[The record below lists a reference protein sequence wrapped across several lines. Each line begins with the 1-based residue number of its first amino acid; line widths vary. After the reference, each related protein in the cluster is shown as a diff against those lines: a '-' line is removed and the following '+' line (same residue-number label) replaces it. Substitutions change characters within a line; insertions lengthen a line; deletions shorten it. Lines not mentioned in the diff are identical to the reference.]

1 MKSEKFAAAVPKC
14 KICCRRMTY
23 IQDSSSPLTKKS
35 YLFGV
40 RIVKMVK
47 FIKCT
52 PKEYGMLNQV
62 FRSGT
67 AIGALVS
74 EAAYAQSPADFINK
88 LSVALKECNETLY
101 WLNILKDTEYLQEK
115 EYESMNAD
123 CREVLALLISSIKTT
138 KQNIETK

>member
-1 MKSEKFAAAVPKC
+1 
-14 KICCRRMTY
+14 MTY

-47 FIKCT
+47 YIKCT

-62 FRSGT
+62 FRSGA

-74 EAAYAQSPADFINK
+74 EAAYAQSPADFVNK

-101 WLNILKDTEYLQEK
+101 WINILKDTEYLQEK

-123 CREVLALLISSIKTT
+123 CREILALLVSSIKTT
-138 KQNIETK
+138 KSNKETM

>member
-1 MKSEKFAAAVPKC
+1 MS
-14 KICCRRMTY
+14 Y
-23 IQDSSSPLTKKS
+23 LQHHSSPLTKKS
-35 YLFGV
+35 YIFGV

-47 FIKCT
+47 FIKCS
-52 PKEYGMLNQV
+52 PKEYGMINQV

-101 WLNILKDTEYLQEK
+101 WLNILKDTEYLNEEEFESIGKDCQEL
-115 EYESMNAD
+115 
-123 CREVLALLISSIKTT
+123 LALLIASIKTT
-138 KQNIETK
+138 KQNKENK

>member
-1 MKSEKFAAAVPKC
+1 MS
-14 KICCRRMTY
+14 Y
-23 IQDSSSPLTKKS
+23 LQYNSSPLTKKS

-47 FIKCT
+47 FIKCS
-52 PKEYGMLNQV
+52 PKEYGMINQV

-74 EAAYAQSPADFINK
+74 ESTYAQSAADFINK

-101 WLNILKDTEYLQEK
+101 WLTILKDTEYLNEQEF
-115 EYESMNAD
+115 ESINKD
-123 CREVLALLISSIKTT
+123 CEELLALLISSIKTT
-138 KQNIETK
+138 KQNIEKK

>member
-1 MKSEKFAAAVPKC
+1 MN
-14 KICCRRMTY
+14 Y
-23 IQDSSSPLTKKS
+23 IQDSNSPLTKKS

-47 FIKCT
+47 YIKCT

-74 EAAYAQSPADFINK
+74 EAAYAQSQADFINK
-88 LSVALKECNETLY
+88 LSIALKECNETLY
-101 WLNILKDTEYLQEK
+101 WLNILKDTEYLQEM
-115 EYESMNAD
+115 EFESMNTD

>member
-1 MKSEKFAAAVPKC
+1 MS
-14 KICCRRMTY
+14 Y
-23 IQDSSSPLTKKS
+23 IQDSNSPLTKKS

-47 FIKCT
+47 YIKCT
-52 PKEYGMLNQV
+52 PKEYGMLSQV

-74 EAAYAQSPADFINK
+74 EAAYAQSQADFINK

-101 WLNILKDTEYLQEK
+101 WLNILKDTEYLNEK
-115 EYESMNAD
+115 EYESMNTD

>member
-1 MKSEKFAAAVPKC
+1 MS
-14 KICCRRMTY
+14 Y
-23 IQDSSSPLTKKS
+23 IQDSNSPLTKKS

-47 FIKCT
+47 YIKCT

-74 EAAYAQSPADFINK
+74 EAAYAQSQADFINK
-88 LSVALKECNETLY
+88 LSIALKECNETLY

-115 EYESMNAD
+115 EFESMNTD

-138 KQNIETK
+138 KQNIEK

>member
-1 MKSEKFAAAVPKC
+1 MS
-14 KICCRRMTY
+14 Y
-23 IQDSSSPLTKKS
+23 IQHNSTPLSRKS

-47 FIKCT
+47 FIKCS

-74 EAAYAQSPADFINK
+74 EATYAQSPADFINK

-115 EYESMNAD
+115 EYESMNTD
-123 CREVLALLISSIKTT
+123 CQEILALLISSIKTT
-138 KQNIETK
+138 KQNNEKK

>member
-1 MKSEKFAAAVPKC
+1 MN
-14 KICCRRMTY
+14 Y
-23 IQDSSSPLTKKS
+23 IQDSNSPLTKKS

-47 FIKCT
+47 YIKCT

-74 EAAYAQSPADFINK
+74 EAAYAQSQADFISK
-88 LSVALKECNETLY
+88 LSIALKECNETLY

-115 EYESMNAD
+115 EFESMNTD

-138 KQNIETK
+138 KQNIEK

>member
-1 MKSEKFAAAVPKC
+1 MS
-14 KICCRRMTY
+14 Y
-23 IQDSSSPLTKKS
+23 IQDSNSPLTKKS

-47 FIKCT
+47 YIKCT

-74 EAAYAQSPADFINK
+74 EAAYAQSPADFVNK

-115 EYESMNAD
+115 EYESMNTD

>member
-1 MKSEKFAAAVPKC
+1 MS
-14 KICCRRMTY
+14 Y
-23 IQDSSSPLTKKS
+23 LQYNSSPLTKKS

-47 FIKCT
+47 FINCS
-52 PKEYGMLNQV
+52 PKEYGMINQV

-74 EAAYAQSPADFINK
+74 ETTYAQSAADFINK

-101 WLNILKDTEYLQEK
+101 WLNILKDTDYLNEQEF
-115 EYESMNAD
+115 ESISKD
-123 CREVLALLISSIKTT
+123 CEELLALLISSIKTT
-138 KQNIETK
+138 KQNKEKE

>member
-1 MKSEKFAAAVPKC
+1 MS
-14 KICCRRMTY
+14 Y
-23 IQDSSSPLTKKS
+23 IQHNSTPLSRKS

-47 FIKCT
+47 FIKCS

-67 AIGALVS
+67 AIGALVG
-74 EAAYAQSPADFINK
+74 EATYAQSPADFINK

-115 EYESMNAD
+115 EYESMNTD
-123 CREVLALLISSIKTT
+123 CQEILALLISSIKTT
-138 KQNIETK
+138 KQNNEKK

>member
-1 MKSEKFAAAVPKC
+1 
-14 KICCRRMTY
+14 MTY

-47 FIKCT
+47 YIKCT

-74 EAAYAQSPADFINK
+74 EAAYAQSPADFVNK

-123 CREVLALLISSIKTT
+123 CREILALLVSSIKTT
-138 KQNIETK
+138 KSNKETM

>member
-1 MKSEKFAAAVPKC
+1 MN
-14 KICCRRMTY
+14 Y
-23 IQDSSSPLTKKS
+23 IQDSNSPLTKKS

-47 FIKCT
+47 YIKCT

-74 EAAYAQSPADFINK
+74 EAAYAQSSADFINK

-101 WLNILKDTEYLQEK
+101 WLNILKDTEYLNEK
-115 EYESMNAD
+115 EYESMNTD

>member
-1 MKSEKFAAAVPKC
+1 MRTE
-14 KICCRRMTY
+14 
-23 IQDSSSPLTKKS
+23 QSPLNTKS
-35 YLFGV
+35 YQFSI

-47 FIKCT
+47 HIQCS

-88 LSVALKECNETLY
+88 LSIALKECNETIY
-101 WLNILKDTEYLQEK
+101 WINLLRDTGFITDKEFESIEK
-115 EYESMNAD
+115 D
-123 CREVLALLISSIKTT
+123 CREILAILISSIKTT
-138 KQNIETK
+138 KNNNK